1 MTPAQRRLRWVKKDR
16 LPASIQAQLAQRDKN
31 KKDNKEAAAKLEKE
45 PSERKPDGT
54 AAGAAAGE
62 KKEIQETILYVK
74 NDYLQLDFTKSDNVA
89 KKLKEVQDDR
99 MRGKYD
105 PKFHIQMLTY
115 ILNQV
120 KDSTLRIEV
129 ILNLLN
135 SLFDSAKVSLLGFM
149 NRDTWLS
156 THNYLNLLMNLLE
169 TDSFRDSL
177 RNFQRKEKTAAA
189 LEDADVETETNE
201 LSTTIEIEKAILPA
215 LANFI
220 EKLDYE
226 LLKAFQN
233 TPHNKIEY
241 LQRLRDDN
249 KFLFLCDRLQRFMTD
264 FNDLSKVARVAI
276 IKLDHLY
283 YKSDA
288 LYVQLKQAPASD
300 ESNKPYILENSLTHL
315 TELGSVIN

>member
-241 LQRLRDDN
+241 L
-249 KFLFLCDRLQRFMTD
+249 
-264 FNDLSKVARVAI
+264 
-276 IKLDHLY
+276 
-283 YKSDA
+283 
-288 LYVQLKQAPASD
+288 
-300 ESNKPYILENSLTHL
+300 
-315 TELGSVIN
+315 